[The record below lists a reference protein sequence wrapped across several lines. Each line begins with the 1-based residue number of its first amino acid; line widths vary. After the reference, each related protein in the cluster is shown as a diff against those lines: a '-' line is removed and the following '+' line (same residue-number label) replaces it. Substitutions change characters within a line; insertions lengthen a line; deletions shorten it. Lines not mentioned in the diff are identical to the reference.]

1 MNKYCVNFQ
10 WNVID
15 GDDVFEIQPKQLIG
29 WLKICYIALL
39 HHVIL
44 YIYKLYIYW
53 FFSMCVCVC
62 VCVGLCISLN
72 IMTHFKLQIN

>member
-44 YIYKLYIYW
+44 YIYKLYILI
-53 FFSMCVCVC
+53 F
-62 VCVGLCISLN
+62 
-72 IMTHFKLQIN
+72 